1 VRAETAIDTVTL
13 GSLELQNMHEF
24 SICESVLGIIE
35 DNAKAQDFNRV
46 RRVRLEIGL
55 LSGVEVEALRFSF
68 DAVTRET
75 LAEGAV
81 LEIVEKEAIGLCLD
95 CKRSITVQ
103 DRLATCPHCGG
114 FHLQITGGKELRI
127 IDLEVE

>member
-1 VRAETAIDTVTL
+1 
-13 GSLELQNMHEF
+13 MHEF

-35 DNAKAQDFNRV
+35 DTAKAQDFNRV

-68 DAVTRET
+68 DAVTKGS
-75 LAEGAV
+75 LAESAV
-81 LEIVEKEAIGLCLD
+81 LEIVETEATAKCLD
-95 CKRSITVQ
+95 CKKRITVT

-114 FHLQITGGKELRI
+114 YHLQITGGKELRI

>member
-1 VRAETAIDTVTL
+1 
-13 GSLELQNMHEF
+13 MHEF
-24 SICESVLGIIE
+24 SICESVLGIIQ
-35 DNAKAQDFNRV
+35 DNAKVQGFSRV

-68 DAVTRET
+68 DVVTKET

-81 LEIVEKEAIGLCLD
+81 LEIVETEATAWCLD
-95 CKRSITVQ
+95 CKKSIAVQ
-103 DRLATCPHCGG
+103 DRLATCPHCEG